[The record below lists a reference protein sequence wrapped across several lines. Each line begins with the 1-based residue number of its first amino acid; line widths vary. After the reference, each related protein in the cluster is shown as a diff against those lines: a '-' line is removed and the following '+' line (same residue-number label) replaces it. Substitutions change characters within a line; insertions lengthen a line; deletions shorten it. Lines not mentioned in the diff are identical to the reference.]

1 MPRSGLSSSRVASHS
16 HDGPRSDGVA
26 SGGDDVL
33 KGQSLSQGSGCASN
47 PVLTPNPGL
56 LHCSP
61 SHPDRG
67 PASRQGTP
75 EEKQPVRW
83 RDPPAPPLGPFPAGH
98 PWSPGSQHLIH
109 RWAPRAQGREG
120 AWWRVPAGGG
130 RPGAAAHRP
139 HPSLPTPLPA
149 SLSPP
154 ASLCPHPGSPHTHAR
169 THAIHTDSRTSR
181 AKALWQQSL
190 PAPPAPGTHSGV
202 TFQSQI
208 PVTRPGAG
216 HSSASIR
223 GETGPASFS
232 SAPTG
237 SSLGPQ
243 TDTAP

>member
-1 MPRSGLSSSRVASHS
+1 MP
-16 HDGPRSDGVA
+16 
-26 SGGDDVL
+26 
-33 KGQSLSQGSGCASN
+33 KGQSLSQGSGCAAN

-61 SHPDRG
+61 SRPDRG

-169 THAIHTDSRTSR
+169 TLFTRILEPAEQKLSGSR
-181 AKALWQQSL
+181 ARLRRQPL
-190 PAPPAPGTHSGV
+190 APTLVS
-202 TFQSQI
+202 
-208 PVTRPGAG
+208 
-216 HSSASIR
+216 HSSLRS
-223 GETGPASFS
+223 
-232 SAPTG
+232 
-237 SSLGPQ
+237 Q
-243 TDTAP
+243 